1 LAAPPAAAAT
11 PNLLEVRGLRKL
23 FPVRGSLFRAGTGE
37 VRAVDGVD
45 LDIAPAETLG
55 LVGESGSGKST
66 TGRLVLRLI
75 EPTAGSIKLDGEE
88 ITTLKGEGL
97 RRVRRQMQMVFQDPY
112 SSLDPLATVADIV
125 GEPLQVHY
133 GMNKRRREE
142 RVVELLEQVGLGAH
156 HMSRFPAA
164 FSGGQRQRIA
174 VARALALE
182 PRLIVA
188 DEPVSALD
196 MSTQS
201 QVVNLL
207 LDLQDR
213 LGVAYLFIAHDL
225 SIVRH
230 ASHRIAVMYLGGIVE
245 VGSGESVCSGP
256 RHPYT
261 EALMSA
267 VPVPNPRVERTRQ
280 RIVLQ
285 GDIPSPLNPPAGC
298 RFHTRCPFVMDVC
311 REVEPPPYPRSD
323 GGWAACHLH
332 SYGPALSGRP
342 VRELAQDQGTA
353 LTPAAA
359 RSDSQSNT

>member
-1 LAAPPAAAAT
+1 MTTTNGEHAAAEPAPAST
-11 PNLLEVRGLRKL
+11 SNLLEVRGLRKL
-23 FPVRGSLFRAGTGE
+23 FPVRGSLFRAGTGQ

-45 LDIAPAETLG
+45 FEIAPGETLG

-66 TGRLVLRLI
+66 TGRLVVRLI
-75 EPTAGSIKLDGEE
+75 EPTEGSIKLEGEE
-88 ITTLKGEGL
+88 ITTLKGEAL
-97 RRVRRQMQMVFQDPY
+97 RQVRRQMQMVFQDPY
-112 SSLDPLATVADIV
+112 SSLDPLASVADIV

-133 GMNKRRREE
+133 GMNKRRRDD

-156 HMSRFPAA
+156 HLSRFPAA

-182 PRLIVA
+182 PRLIIA

-207 LDLQDR
+207 LDLQER

-230 ASHRIAVMYLGGIVE
+230 ASHRIAVMYLGSIVE
-245 VGSGESVCSGP
+245 VGGGESVCAGP

-267 VPVPNPRVERTRQ
+267 VPVPNPRDRAHARAHRAAGRHPEPAEPAGRLPLPHPLPVRDGHLPRGRAAAVPALRRGLGRLPPPHHAGPSWPDGPSASSPVRTR
-280 RIVLQ
+280 
-285 GDIPSPLNPPAGC
+285 
-298 RFHTRCPFVMDVC
+298 
-311 REVEPPPYPRSD
+311 
-323 GGWAACHLH
+323 
-332 SYGPALSGRP
+332 
-342 VRELAQDQGTA
+342 
-353 LTPAAA
+353 A
-359 RSDSQSNT
+359 RR